1 MHYTLS
7 YPLVL
12 PPERRCGGVVVIAL
26 CCADCS
32 TELSGVAH
40 VPRKPTNNLDHL
52 LMRNSLPVGA
62 SAALAMIGVHTAF
75 WTGTLVLQ
83 WTMSRL
89 VVLM

>member
-1 MHYTLS
+1 MKNVRITHRLTLI
-7 YPLVL
+7 VL

-52 LMRNSLPVGA
+52 LTRNSLG
-62 SAALAMIGVHTAF
+62 AALAMIGAHAF
-75 WTGTLVLQ
+75 RAGTLVLLA
-83 WTMSRL
+83 TDHESSRR
-89 VVLM
+89 M